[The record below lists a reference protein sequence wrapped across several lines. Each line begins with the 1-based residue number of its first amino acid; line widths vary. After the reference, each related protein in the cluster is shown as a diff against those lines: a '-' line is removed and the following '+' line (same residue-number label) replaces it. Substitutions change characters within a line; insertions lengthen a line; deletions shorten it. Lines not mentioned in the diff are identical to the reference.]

1 METIEI
7 TSNTQRVIE
16 TLNGSTLRS
25 IYEEFS
31 NAWAQKLQGQGN
43 VPTFYDHIIKDGLT
57 LFSMNISLIPWE
69 KDIQS
74 IISTMEQFAPREGIE
89 AFISQMINWYY
100 GRYVPYELRVKP
112 NEVIETD
119 LDLDFLKKS
128 GRDALF
134 TMSQGRFECLK
145 WKDEILFKTVY
156 DMAMYQM
163 LMWELKPK
171 TIIEIGSGTGG
182 SAVWMADLMKSYGIE
197 SKVISFDIIA
207 PKIKYDNVTFLQGDS
222 NEIGKVMKTQILEK
236 MPRPWLLIEDAHV
249 NVHGVLSHFHP
260 LMQEGDY
267 LIVEDSENKQ
277 EEIVRF
283 LNDTGESYLV
293 DAEYCDFF
301 GHNVTC
307 SFDSIFRKM
316 K

>member
-16 TLNGSTLRS
+16 NLDGSTLRL

-31 NAWAQKLQGQGN
+31 NAWAKKLQEQGN

-57 LFSMNISLIPWE
+57 LFSMNISSIPWD

-74 IISTMEQFAPREGIE
+74 IISIMENFASREGIE

-100 GRYVPYELRVKP
+100 GRYVPYDVRVKP
-112 NEVIETD
+112 NEMLQTD
-119 LDLDFLKKS
+119 LDVNFLKKP
-128 GRDALF
+128 GRDAMF

-156 DMAMYQM
+156 DLAMYQM
-163 LMWELKPK
+163 LMWELKPR

-182 SAVWMADLMKSYGIE
+182 SAVWMADLMKSYGVE
-197 SKVISFDIIA
+197 SKIISFDIIA
-207 PKIKYDNVTFLQGDS
+207 PQIKYNDVTFLQGDC
-222 NEIGKVMKTQILEK
+222 NEIEKVMKTKILEK
-236 MPRPWLLIEDAHV
+236 MPHPWLIVEDAHV
-249 NVHGVLSHFHP
+249 NVYGVLQHFHS
-260 LMQEGDY
+260 LMKEGDY
-267 LIVEDSENKQ
+267 LIVEDSESKQ
-277 EEIVRF
+277 DEIDRF
-283 LNDTGESYLV
+283 LKDTDESYLV